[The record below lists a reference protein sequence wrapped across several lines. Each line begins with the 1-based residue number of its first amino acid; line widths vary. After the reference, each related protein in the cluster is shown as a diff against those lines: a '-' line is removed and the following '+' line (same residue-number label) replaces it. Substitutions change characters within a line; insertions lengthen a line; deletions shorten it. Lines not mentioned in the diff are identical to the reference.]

1 MKKLLLLCMIMPLI
15 GISQSIDELMKVYG
29 NAACA
34 YWSMDEETYLP
45 DEMLFNGGDIDIRSS
60 DVSKVKFYKCDCFEG
75 EMFESSAMIL
85 LFHVYNDG
93 SKQLSSIEFR
103 ASMDGTMP
111 KIYFDLNR
119 YLGGD
124 D

>member
-1 MKKLLLLCMIMPLI
+1 MVTLK
-15 GISQSIDELMKVYG
+15 EV
-29 NAACA
+29 

-75 EMFESSAMIL
+75 EMFESSIMIL

-93 SKQLSSIEFR
+93 SKQLSSIEFKDQW
-103 ASMDGTMP
+103 MEQFF
-111 KIYFDLNR
+111 KDLF
-119 YLGGD
+119 
-124 D
+124 